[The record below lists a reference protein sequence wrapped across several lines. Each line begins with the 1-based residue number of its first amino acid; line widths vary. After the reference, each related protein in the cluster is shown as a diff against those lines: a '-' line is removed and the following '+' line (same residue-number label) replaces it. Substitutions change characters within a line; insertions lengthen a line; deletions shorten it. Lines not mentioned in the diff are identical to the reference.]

1 MTAEQRRCRLV
12 VVGTA
17 LKYLTRDWERS
28 VQHRADAQKA
38 YEATGTV
45 ATGASKAAYR
55 RAKVRW
61 TAACEAV
68 AYAERYVHEAN
79 EMVRELK
86 EMEVTE

>member
-17 LKYLTRDWERS
+17 LKYLTRDAERAAQRKEDAQELPKICTVTMTTS
-28 VQHRADAQKA
+28 PVERAD
-38 YEATGTV
+38 EEL
-45 ATGASKAAYR
+45 R
-55 RAKVRW
+55 RIMAL
-61 TAACEAV
+61 
-68 AYAERYVHEAN
+68 VHEAN